1 MSCRDLPLVLTV
13 WLSPLPCCSS
23 SQLDEQEAAT
33 EKTAKHA
40 KATLVPNAL
49 RPWPPFVQHCS
60 VLTGADTSTLQAA
73 AQGIERRFDAKEAA
87 IAQARQS
94 LLVRERTV
102 QEKEVEAA
110 RVALENKERTQE
122 LARSRLKVAAN
133 RTRLQVGVAAHETL
147 RQVLIQCSA
156 VPCTLPW
163 WVALIEWSRLAGHKP
178 AREDT
183 CRVAGE
189 PRQAS

>member
-1 MSCRDLPLVLTV
+1 MHYTY
-13 WLSPLPCCSS
+13 
-23 SQLDEQEAAT
+23 A
-33 EKTAKHA
+33 
-40 KATLVPNAL
+40 
-49 RPWPPFVQHCS
+49 PPFVQHCS
-60 VLTGADTSTLQAA
+60 VLTGADASTLQAA

-87 IAQARQS
+87 VAQARQS

-147 RQVLIQCSA
+147 RQVRMQCSA
-156 VPCTLPW
+156 M
-163 WVALIEWSRLAGHKP
+163 
-178 AREDT
+178 
-183 CRVAGE
+183 
-189 PRQAS
+189 